1 MAGACVSSAA
11 DRLACSEMPPRGR
24 SLIRLGPERVIAG
37 VLRQLGDALD
47 LAQPGGQLE
56 ADAVR
61 RRAGHQPEDRAQ
73 RCGVE
78 NADVFEVEDQVI
90 EAARAKLAD
99 LRLELREGGDIEVAQ
114 RLEAHVTTL
123 AVEDADAQT
132 GVAHGPSGAPP
143 EPRKAGAA
151 GARRSRA
158 AGRRCSRETTRWA
171 AARLRIGG
179 AGCAEASGSG
189 AEAEGAS
196 DGLDTAKYLSV
207 EGSVMPRLP
216 RRP

>member
-61 RRAGHQPEDRAQ
+61 RRAGHQPQDRAQ
-73 RCGVE
+73 RGGVE

-99 LRLELREGGDIEVAQ
+99 LRLELREGGDIEVPE

-123 AVEDADAQT
+123 VVEDADAQT
-132 GVAHGPSGAPP
+132 GSAHGPFGAPP
-143 EPRKAGAA
+143 EPGPAGR
-151 GARRSRA
+151 ARPLICR
-158 AGRRCSRETTRWA
+158 AGRRRSRETTRCA
-171 AARLRIGG
+171 AARLGIG
-179 AGCAEASGSG
+179 ARASGVG
-189 AEAEGAS
+189 AEAEGGS
-196 DGLDTAKYLSV
+196 DGLNTAKYLSSRDRLCR
-207 EGSVMPRLP
+207 GSLAGLERT
-216 RRP
+216 